1 MTVIAELIR
10 DTRTILLVDWPDREV
25 PDSLARA
32 GYVVVSR
39 DGESDDEYNVYEL
52 IEGEV
57 AVRPADGPLQ
67 QADILYAH
75 RPLTE
80 LDGIV
85 EQARS
90 LGAKAI
96 WLQSGRDPTGA
107 ADPTGTWLSEEDS
120 RRARATVEGAGLAYV
135 DSPHIVDAVVAVKG
149 GAGGGGEA

>member
-10 DTRTILLVDWPDREV
+10 DSRTILLVDWPDHEV

-32 GYVVVSR
+32 GYSVVSR
-39 DGESDDEYNVYEL
+39 DGESDDEYNIYEL

-57 AVRPADGPLQ
+57 GVRPADGPPQ
-67 QADILYAH
+67 QADIVYSH

-80 LDGIV
+80 LAAIV

-90 LGAKAI
+90 LGAKVI
-96 WLQSGRDPTGA
+96 WLQSGVDPTGA
-107 ADPTGTWLSEEDS
+107 ADPRGTWLPDEDS
-120 RRARATVEGAGLAYV
+120 QRARAMVEEAGLAYV